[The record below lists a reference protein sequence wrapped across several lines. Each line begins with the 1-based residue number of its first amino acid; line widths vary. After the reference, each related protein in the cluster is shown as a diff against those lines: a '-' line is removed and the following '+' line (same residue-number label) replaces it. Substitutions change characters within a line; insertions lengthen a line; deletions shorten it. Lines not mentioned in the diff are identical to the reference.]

1 MTGREMRM
9 DEGGENGP
17 DMMRFDEKST
27 ERQGVPSLVKEQ
39 QKSPS
44 HRKNAQPETREAAS
58 RSYTAAQRFRQA
70 VWGPLFGLVVN
81 IVLVVVKVIAG
92 LASGSVALLAD
103 AGHSGADVANN
114 VLVLA
119 SLVYARRG
127 ADETHPY
134 GHDRAEVLA
143 AIASAF
149 ILMGAGLF
157 FGWDSIQ
164 KIVVGTPEPSL
175 LALWVAVGTL
185 VIKLVVV
192 WIEMRIGK
200 KVQSQ
205 AIQADARD
213 NLADVLSS
221 VAVILGVIGAQFGNS
236 RLDGIAGLV
245 IAFLI
250 LLNAVQIGMKASHE
264 LLDHNLN
271 AKTLT
276 AVRGAAS
283 QVAGVSVVAATG
295 REHGSDVL
303 VELSIEVNPQM
314 TVAQGSALAEEVRQA
329 VCAVVPSVGDV
340 VVELNTDHFARLRGK
355 LR

>member
-1 MTGREMRM
+1 MT
-9 DEGGENGP
+9 
-17 DMMRFDEKST
+17 RFDDKKAKSHEKQEAVS
-27 ERQGVPSLVKEQ
+27 
-39 QKSPS
+39 
-44 HRKNAQPETREAAS
+44 QPL
-58 RSYTAAQRFRQA
+58 TAAQRFAQA
-70 VWGPLFGLVVN
+70 VWGPLAGLLVN
-81 IVLVVVKVIAG
+81 IVLVVIKVVAG

-119 SLVYARRG
+119 SLLYARRG

-164 KIVVGTPEPSL
+164 KIIIGTPEPSL
-175 LALWVAVGTL
+175 LALWVAIGTL
-185 VIKLVVV
+185 VVKLVVV
-192 WIEMRIGK
+192 WVEVRIGNN
-200 KVQSQ
+200 VHSQ

-213 NLADVLSS
+213 NFADVLSS
-221 VAVILGVIGAQFGNS
+221 GAVIVGVVAAQFGNS
-236 RLDGIAGLV
+236 RMDGIAGLV

-250 LLNAVQIGMKASHE
+250 LFNAVQIGMKAGHE
-264 LLDHNLN
+264 LLDHNLD
-271 AKTLT
+271 AETLE
-276 AVRGAAS
+276 AVRLAANH
-283 QVAGVSVVAATG
+283 VAGVTVIAVTG

-303 VELSIEVNPQM
+303 VELSIQVNPQM
-314 TVAQGSALAEEVRQA
+314 AVAQGVTLSEAVRQA
-329 VCAVVPSVGDV
+329 VYAEVPHVGDV
-340 VVELNTDHFARLRGK
+340 VVELNTNHFARLRGK

>member
-1 MTGREMRM
+1 MNAEHERG
-9 DEGGENGP
+9 
-17 DMMRFDEKST
+17 
-27 ERQGVPSLVKEQ
+27 ERQEPSIARATAQ
-39 QKSPS
+39 QKTHVNGNMTQLNRPPLAPLP
-44 HRKNAQPETREAAS
+44 R
-58 RSYTAAQRFRQA
+58 TAAQRFAQA
-70 VWGPLFGLVVN
+70 VWGPLTGLLVN
-81 IVLVVVKVIAG
+81 ILLVIIKVIAG

-119 SLVYARRG
+119 SLFYARRG

-164 KIVVGTPEPSL
+164 KIIVGTPEPSL

-185 VIKLVVV
+185 LVKLIAV

-200 KVQSQ
+200 KVHSQ

-221 VAVILGVIGAQFGNS
+221 VAVILGVIGA
-236 RLDGIAGLV
+236 
-245 IAFLI
+245 
-250 LLNAVQIGMKASHE
+250 
-264 LLDHNLN
+264 
-271 AKTLT
+271 
-276 AVRGAAS
+276 
-283 QVAGVSVVAATG
+283 
-295 REHGSDVL
+295 
-303 VELSIEVNPQM
+303 
-314 TVAQGSALAEEVRQA
+314 
-329 VCAVVPSVGDV
+329 
-340 VVELNTDHFARLRGK
+340 
-355 LR
+355 